1 MRHRLLRRAMPLPPQ
16 SPPPAPRT
24 PGVAGGRLFASLPPP
39 PPLQSRREVHVWYL
53 LPDELNDAS
62 LLKMYTELLSPSERK
77 TALSMNGEKLQKGA
91 VLSRA
96 LVRTTLS
103 RYTDCKVD
111 PRSFEFKKNKFGKPE
126 ILWRSDDS
134 RMERPLHFNI
144 SHTSS
149 LIACGITMDTPIG
162 IDIEDKK
169 RKTAKN
175 ILSLARRYFTPSEN
189 DYLTKIPDPDGQ
201 QKEFIKLWTLKEAYV
216 KALGR
221 GFSGAPFNKF
231 SIILAAN
238 NRIKISVP
246 KIARQQYFLWAFGKS
261 AAMSAWGFKT
271 REKNVMSNQPPNGS
285 HYMAICIEDDS
296 ISSDSGNGR
305 LPLGLKVWKTIPF
318 VEDILVSGTE
328 AGRKTLLGVVPVL
341 RRVTCNLLAH
351 KHGRRQQQRKYTL

>member
-1 MRHRLLRRAMPLPPQ
+1 MPLPPPP
-16 SPPPAPRT
+16 SPSPAPRT
-24 PGVAGGRLFASLPPP
+24 PGVAAGRLFASLPPP
-39 PPLQSRREVHVWYL
+39 PLRSRREVHVWYL

-62 LLKMYTELLSPSERK
+62 QLKMYTELLSPSERK

-126 ILWRSDDS
+126 ILWQSDDS

-175 ILSLARRYFTPSEN
+175 ILSLARRYFTPSEI
-189 DYLTKIPDPDGQ
+189 DYLAKIPDPDGQ

-238 NRIKISVP
+238 NRIKISVAP
-246 KIARQQYFLWAFGKS
+246 K
-261 AAMSAWGFKT
+261 
-271 REKNVMSNQPPNGS
+271 VSNDSDSSCDCLSENWQFAVAELNSS

-328 AGRKTLLGVVPVL
+328 VVKLVS
-341 RRVTCNLLAH
+341 
-351 KHGRRQQQRKYTL
+351 

>member
-1 MRHRLLRRAMPLPPQ
+1 MRHLLLRRAMPLPPPP
-16 SPPPAPRT
+16 SPSPAPRT

-39 PPLQSRREVHVWYL
+39 PPPLRSRREVHVWYL

-62 LLKMYTELLSPSERK
+62 LLNMYMELLSPSERK

-111 PRSFEFKKNKFGKPE
+111 PRSFDFKKNKFGKPE

-149 LIACGITMDTPIG
+149 LIACGITMDTSIG

-175 ILSLARRYFTPSEN
+175 ILSLARRYFTPSEI
-189 DYLTKIPDPDGQ
+189 DYLAKIPDPDGQ

-238 NRIKISVP
+238 NRIQISVAP
-246 KIARQQYFLWAFGKS
+246 KVS
-261 AAMSAWGFKT
+261 
-271 REKNVMSNQPPNGS
+271 NGS
-285 HYMAICIEDDS
+285 DSSCDCLSENWQFALAELNSSHCMAICIEDDS
-296 ISSDSGNGR
+296 TSSDSENGR

-328 AGRKTLLGVVPVL
+328 AVKLVS
-341 RRVTCNLLAH
+341 
-351 KHGRRQQQRKYTL
+351 

>member
-1 MRHRLLRRAMPLPPQ
+1 MRHRLLRRAMPLPPPP

-24 PGVAGGRLFASLPPP
+24 PGVAGARLFSSLPPP
-39 PPLQSRREVHVWYL
+39 PPLQLRREVHVWYL

-62 LLKMYTELLSPSERK
+62 QLKMYVDLLSPSERK

-134 RMERPLHFNI
+134 RMEWPLHFNI

-162 IDIEDKK
+162 IDIEEKK
-169 RKTAKN
+169 RKTMKN
-175 ILSLARRYFTPSEN
+175 ILSLARRYFTPSEV
-189 DYLTKIPDPDGQ
+189 DYLTKILDPDAQ

-231 SIILAAN
+231 TIILSAN
-238 NRIKISVP
+238 NGIQISVAP
-246 KIARQQYFLWAFGKS
+246 KV
-261 AAMSAWGFKT
+261 FKDSDSSCDSLS
-271 REKNVMSNQPPNGS
+271 ENWQFSLAELNSS
-285 HYMAICIEDDS
+285 HFMAVCVEDDLR
-296 ISSDSGNGR
+296 SSDSGNGR
-305 LPLGLKVWKTIPF
+305 LPLGLKVWKTVPF
-318 VEDILVSGTE
+318 LEDTLVSGTG
-328 AGRKTLLGVVPVL
+328 AVKLIS
-341 RRVTCNLLAH
+341 
-351 KHGRRQQQRKYTL
+351 

>member
-1 MRHRLLRRAMPLPPQ
+1 MPLPPPP

-39 PPLQSRREVHVWYL
+39 PPLHSPREVHVWYL
-53 LPDELNDAS
+53 LPDELNDAAQ
-62 LLKMYTELLSPSERK
+62 LKMYMDLLSPSERK

-126 ILWRSDDS
+126 ILWRSDGS
-134 RMERPLHFNI
+134 RMEWPLHFNI

-162 IDIEDKK
+162 IDIEEKK

-175 ILSLARRYFTPSEN
+175 ILSLARRYFTPSEV
-189 DYLTKIPDPDGQ
+189 DYLARISNPDTQ

-231 SIILAAN
+231 SIILSEN
-238 NRIKISVP
+238 GRIQISVAS
-246 KIARQQYFLWAFGKS
+246 KVSKDSDSSCDCLSENWQFALA
-261 AAMSAWGFKT
+261 
-271 REKNVMSNQPPNGS
+271 ELNNS
-285 HYMAICIEDDS
+285 HYMAVCIEDDS
-296 ISSDSGNGR
+296 RSSASGNGR
-305 LPLGLKVWKTIPF
+305 LPLGLKIWKTIPF
-318 VEDILVSGTE
+318 QEDVLVSGTE
-328 AGRKTLLGVVPVL
+328 AVKLIS
-341 RRVTCNLLAH
+341 
-351 KHGRRQQQRKYTL
+351 